1 MNVDQMR
8 IFGRRLAGVSW
19 RLARHEWTLAALAA
33 LLLAV
38 VLTWPTLRDPAS
50 TIPQDTGDPTLQ
62 AWQVAWGGHALLTNP
77 FQVWHSN
84 TFYPEPYTYAY
95 SDTLLGYAPF
105 GMIGDGPVAAVV
117 RYNLLYLLTHALA
130 LFGAYAL
137 ARQVGAGRAGAAV
150 AGVSFA
156 YAPWKLAQAGHLHVL
171 SIGGIA
177 LALAMLARG
186 HGWSLRHGHRPDRVR
201 PGWVVAGWAVAAWQ
215 VTLGFGIGLPFAYA
229 LGVLCLGSAV
239 TYGVVWWRRR
249 ARPAVPRR
257 LLLAD
262 LAGGIGFA
270 GVTLAMAAPYFEV
283 VARNPSGRRTVAQIE
298 MFSPPW
304 RGFVTAPPESWLWGE
319 RHEAARATLGFPG
332 EMTLLP
338 GVVLLSLA
346 MAGLFFSVWRLRHRL
361 MLAGAALVS
370 MALAAGTTF
379 GGDGNPGYV
388 TLVEHAPGWDGVR
401 TPGRLVL
408 WTTLLLGLLA
418 AGALTVR
425 EPASRAAR
433 DPQPAPGSTGEQPAE
448 PGAEAELAVGPGAQP
463 ALRPAASAVPVEAER
478 EAQAALRPV
487 GSTVP
492 AASAAK
498 VESTVSAGSTV
509 PGESAVA
516 GESAGLAQAQPAR
529 PLLRSA
535 AWSGSVA
542 EQEATREP
550 APKRDGQRWRLARLA
565 LVVPL
570 VLVLLEGVNRTPHVP
585 VPEQPAALR
594 GLTGPALV
602 LPSDGIRELHV
613 MLWSTDGF
621 PKVVNG
627 LASFTPQAQERI
639 RAVSMTFPDATSVA
653 YLRQVGLRTVVLLPG
668 WAPGT
673 PWADVAA
680 RPVDGL
686 GISREIVGEDV
697 IYRL

>member
-1 MNVDQMR
+1 MDVDRMR

-38 VLTWPTLRDPAS
+38 ALTWPTLRDPAS

-77 FQVWHSN
+77 LQLWHSN

-117 RYNLLYLLTHALA
+117 RYNLLYVLTHALA

-201 PGWVVAGWAVAAWQ
+201 PGWAVAGWAVAAWQ
-215 VTLGFGIGLPFAYA
+215 VTLGFGIGLPFAYV
-229 LGVLCLGSAV
+229 LGLLCLGVAV
-239 TYGVVWWRRR
+239 TYGTVWWRRR
-249 ARPAVPRR
+249 ARPAVPRG
-257 LLLAD
+257 LLVAD

-270 GVTLAMAAPYFEV
+270 AVTLAMAAPYFEV

-346 MAGLFFSVWRLRHRL
+346 MAGIFFSAWRLRHRL
-361 MLAGAALVS
+361 MLVGAALVS
-370 MALAAGTTF
+370 LALAAGTTF
-379 GGDGNPGYV
+379 GGDGDPGYV

-433 DPQPAPGSTGEQPAE
+433 DPLPEPAPGSGPTGEQPAE
-448 PGAEAELAVGPGAQP
+448 PEAEQ
-463 ALRPAASAVPVEAER
+463 AVPVEAEP
-478 EAQAALRPV
+478 AARPV
-487 GSTVP
+487 
-492 AASAAK
+492 
-498 VESTVSAGSTV
+498 
-509 PGESAVA
+509 
-516 GESAGLAQAQPAR
+516 
-529 PLLRSA
+529 LRSA
-535 AWSGSVA
+535 AWSGSAA
-542 EQEATREP
+542 EQVATREP
-550 APKRDGQRWRLARLA
+550 APDQGGRRWRLARLA
-565 LVVPL
+565 LLVPL
-570 VLVLLEGVNRTPHVP
+570 VLVLVEGVNRTPHVP
-585 VPEQPAALR
+585 VPEEPAVLR

-627 LASFTPQAQERI
+627 LASFTPQSQERI
-639 RAVSMTFPDATSVA
+639 RAASMTFPDATSVA
-653 YLRQVGLRTVVLLPG
+653 YLREVGVRTVVLLPG

>member
-1 MNVDQMR
+1 MDVDQMR
-8 IFGRRLAGVSW
+8 VFGRRLAGVSW
-19 RLARHEWTLAALAA
+19 RVARHEWTLAALAA

-77 FQVWHSN
+77 LQVWHSN

-105 GMIGDGPVAAVV
+105 GMIGDGPVAAVI

-215 VTLGFGIGLPFAYA
+215 VTLGFGIGLPFAYV
-229 LGVLCLGSAV
+229 LGLLCLGAVV
-239 TYGVVWWRRR
+239 TYGVVWLRRR
-249 ARPAVPRR
+249 TRPVVPRR

-346 MAGLFFSVWRLRHRL
+346 VAGLFFSAWRLRHRL

-370 MALAAGTTF
+370 VALAAGTTF

-425 EPASRAAR
+425 EPARETAPGAE
-433 DPQPAPGSTGEQPAE
+433 PAPGPEGERPPGSEPAGGPQPGPEPTGEQPGSE
-448 PGAEAELAVGPGAQP
+448 PTGAQP
-463 ALRPAASAVPVEAER
+463 SGPERAGEQPPDPERGAEPAVPTLRPAGAPVLVEAFAAV
-478 EAQAALRPV
+478 EAAPGPRP
-487 GSTVP
+487 
-492 AASAAK
+492 A
-498 VESTVSAGSTV
+498 
-509 PGESAVA
+509 
-516 GESAGLAQAQPAR
+516 
-529 PLLRSA
+529 LRSA
-535 AWSGSVA
+535 AWSGSAA
-542 EQEATREP
+542 EQAAPRKP
-550 APKRDGQRWRLARLA
+550 APKRDGGQWRLARLA
-565 LVVPL
+565 LLVPLLL
-570 VLVLLEGVNRTPHVP
+570 VLVEGINRTPHVP
-585 VPEQPAALR
+585 APEQPAVLR

-627 LASFTPQAQERI
+627 LASFTPQSQERI
-639 RAVSMTFPDATSVA
+639 RAASMTFPDATSVA
-653 YLRQVGLRTVVLLPG
+653 YLRQVGVRTVVLLPG
-668 WAPGT
+668 WAAGT

-686 GISREIVGEDV
+686 GISREMVGEDV

>member
-1 MNVDQMR
+1 MDVDQMR
-8 IFGRRLAGVSW
+8 VFGRRLAGVSW
-19 RLARHEWTLAALAA
+19 RVARHEWTLAALAA

-77 FQVWHSN
+77 LQVWHSN

-105 GMIGDGPVAAVV
+105 GMIGDGPVAAVI

-215 VTLGFGIGLPFAYA
+215 VTLGFGIGLPFAYV
-229 LGVLCLGSAV
+229 LGLLCLGAVV
-239 TYGVVWWRRR
+239 TYGVVWLRRR
-249 ARPAVPRR
+249 TRPVVPRR

-346 MAGLFFSVWRLRHRL
+346 VAGLFFSAWRLRHRL

-370 MALAAGTTF
+370 VALAAGTTF

-425 EPASRAAR
+425 EPARETAPGAE
-433 DPQPAPGSTGEQPAE
+433 PAPGPEPAGERPPGSEPAGAPQPGPEPTGEQPGSE
-448 PGAEAELAVGPGAQP
+448 PTGAQP
-463 ALRPAASAVPVEAER
+463 SGPERAGEQPPDPERGAEPAVPTLRPAGAPVLVEAFAAV
-478 EAQAALRPV
+478 EAAPGPRP
-487 GSTVP
+487 
-492 AASAAK
+492 A
-498 VESTVSAGSTV
+498 
-509 PGESAVA
+509 
-516 GESAGLAQAQPAR
+516 
-529 PLLRSA
+529 LRSA
-535 AWSGSVA
+535 AWSGSAA
-542 EQEATREP
+542 EQAAPRKP
-550 APKRDGQRWRLARLA
+550 APKRDGGQWRLARLA
-565 LVVPL
+565 LLVPLLL
-570 VLVLLEGVNRTPHVP
+570 VLVEGINRTPHVP
-585 VPEQPAALR
+585 APEQPAVLR

-627 LASFTPQAQERI
+627 LASFTPQSQERI
-639 RAVSMTFPDATSVA
+639 RAASMTFPDATSVA
-653 YLRQVGLRTVVLLPG
+653 YLRQVGVRTVVLLPG
-668 WAPGT
+668 WAAGT

-686 GISREIVGEDV
+686 GISREMVGEDV

>member
-1 MNVDQMR
+1 MR
-8 IFGRRLAGVSW
+8 VFGRRLAGVSW
-19 RLARHEWTLAALAA
+19 RVARHEWTLAALAA

-77 FQVWHSN
+77 LQVWHSN

-105 GMIGDGPVAAVV
+105 GMIGDGPVAAVI
-117 RYNLLYLLTHALA
+117 RYNLLYMLTHALA

-150 AGVSFA
+150 AGVAFA
-156 YAPWKLAQAGHLHVL
+156 YAPWKLAQAGHLHVI

-215 VTLGFGIGLPFAYA
+215 VTLGFGIGLPFAYV
-229 LGVLCLGSAV
+229 LGLLCLGAVV
-239 TYGVVWWRRR
+239 TYGVVWLRRR
-249 ARPAVPRR
+249 TRPVVPRR

-346 MAGLFFSVWRLRHRL
+346 VAGLFFSAWRLRHRL

-370 MALAAGTTF
+370 VALAAGTTF

-425 EPASRAAR
+425 EPARQTA
-433 DPQPAPGSTGEQPAE
+433 
-448 PGAEAELAVGPGAQP
+448 PGAELPPGPD
-463 ALRPAASAVPVEAER
+463 AER
-478 EAQAALRPV
+478 EAVPAGDQSPGPDVEPGAVSVGEQRPVPAGDQSPGSDADPGTKPAVPTLRPA
-487 GSTVP
+487 GVP
-492 AASAAK
+492 VLVEASA
-498 VESTVSAGSTV
+498 
-509 PGESAVA
+509 P
-516 GESAGLAQAQPAR
+516 AQAGAGPRPA
-529 PLLRSA
+529 LRSA
-535 AWSGSVA
+535 AWSGSAA
-542 EQEATREP
+542 EQAAPRQP
-550 APKRDGQRWRLARLA
+550 APKRAGGQWRLARLA
-565 LVVPL
+565 LLVPLLL
-570 VLVLLEGVNRTPHVP
+570 VLVEGVNRTPHVP
-585 VPEQPAALR
+585 APEQPAVLR

-627 LASFTPQAQERI
+627 LASFTPQSQERI
-639 RAVSMTFPDATSVA
+639 RAASMTFPDATSVA
-653 YLRQVGLRTVVLLPG
+653 YLRQVGVRTVVLLPG
-668 WAPGT
+668 WAAGT

-686 GISREIVGEDV
+686 GISREMVGEDV

>member
-1 MNVDQMR
+1 MNVDQVR
-8 IFGRRLAGVSW
+8 ILVRRLAGVSW

-117 RYNLLYLLTHALA
+117 RYNLLYMLTHALA

-215 VTLGFGIGLPFAYA
+215 VTLGFGIGLPFAYV

-346 MAGLFFSVWRLRHRL
+346 MAGIFFSVWRLRHRL

-425 EPASRAAR
+425 EPATRTAR
-433 DPQPAPGSTGEQPAE
+433 DLEPAPGSTGEQPADA
-448 PGAEAELAVGPGAQP
+448 GAGPRAEE
-463 ALRPAASAVPVEAER
+463 AVPVEVAPG
-478 EAQAALRPV
+478 AQLTLRP
-487 GSTVP
+487 
-492 AASAAK
+492 
-498 VESTVSAGSTV
+498 
-509 PGESAVA
+509 
-516 GESAGLAQAQPAR
+516 
-529 PLLRSA
+529 A

-542 EQEATREP
+542 EQAVAREP

-585 VPEQPAALR
+585 APEQPAALR

-627 LASFTPQAQERI
+627 LASFTPQSQERI
-639 RAVSMTFPDATSVA
+639 RAASMTFPDATSVA

-668 WAPGT
+668 WAAGT

>member
-1 MNVDQMR
+1 MDVDQMR
-8 IFGRRLAGVSW
+8 VFGRRLAGVSW
-19 RLARHEWTLAALAA
+19 RVARHEWTLAALGA

-77 FQVWHSN
+77 LQVWHSN

-105 GMIGDGPVAAVV
+105 GMIGDGPVAAVI

-137 ARQVGAGRAGAAV
+137 ARQVGAGRAGSAV
-150 AGVSFA
+150 AGVAFA

-215 VTLGFGIGLPFAYA
+215 VTLGFGIGLPFAYV
-229 LGVLCLGSAV
+229 LGLLCLGAVV
-239 TYGVVWWRRR
+239 TYGVVWLRRR
-249 ARPAVPRR
+249 TRPVVPRR

-346 MAGLFFSVWRLRHRL
+346 VAGLFFSVWRLRHRL

-370 MALAAGTTF
+370 VALAAGTTF

-425 EPASRAAR
+425 EPAREA
-433 DPQPAPGSTGEQPAE
+433 APGAEPTPDAEPGSGPVGDQSPGPDAEPGTVPVGEQPAGPDTE
-448 PGAEAELAVGPGAQP
+448 HGAGPAVP
-463 ALRPAASAVPVEAER
+463 ALRPAGAPVLVEASVP
-478 EAQAALRPV
+478 AQAAAGPRP
-487 GSTVP
+487 
-492 AASAAK
+492 A
-498 VESTVSAGSTV
+498 
-509 PGESAVA
+509 
-516 GESAGLAQAQPAR
+516 
-529 PLLRSA
+529 LRSA
-535 AWSGSVA
+535 AWSGSAA
-542 EQEATREP
+542 EQAAPREP
-550 APKRDGQRWRLARLA
+550 APKRVGRQWRLARLA
-565 LVVPL
+565 LLVPL
-570 VLVLLEGVNRTPHVP
+570 LLVGVEGINRTPHVP
-585 VPEQPAALR
+585 APEQPAVLR

-627 LASFTPQAQERI
+627 LASFTPQSQERI
-639 RAVSMTFPDATSVA
+639 RAASMTFPDATSVA
-653 YLRQVGLRTVVLLPG
+653 YLRQVGVRTVVLLPG
-668 WAPGT
+668 WAAGT

-686 GISREIVGEDV
+686 GISREMVGEDV

>member
-1 MNVDQMR
+1 MDVDQMR
-8 IFGRRLAGVSW
+8 VFGRRLAGVSW
-19 RLARHEWTLAALAA
+19 RVARHEWTLAALAA

-77 FQVWHSN
+77 LQVWHSN

-105 GMIGDGPVAAVV
+105 GMIGDGPVAAVI
-117 RYNLLYLLTHALA
+117 RYNLLYMLTHALA

-215 VTLGFGIGLPFAYA
+215 VTLGFGIGLPFAYV
-229 LGVLCLGSAV
+229 LGLLCLGAVV
-239 TYGVVWWRRR
+239 TYGVVWLRRR
-249 ARPAVPRR
+249 TRPVVPRG

-346 MAGLFFSVWRLRHRL
+346 VAGLFFSAWRLRHRL

-370 MALAAGTTF
+370 VALAAGTTF
-379 GGDGNPGYV
+379 GGDGDPGYV

-425 EPASRAAR
+425 EPARQA
-433 DPQPAPGSTGEQPAE
+433 DPGAEPAPGSEPAGEQPPGPDAE
-448 PGAEAELAVGPGAQP
+448 PGAGSAGDQSPGPDAEPGSEPAVP
-463 ALRPAASAVPVEAER
+463 ALRPAGAPVLVEASAPTEA
-478 EAQAALRPV
+478 APGPRP
-487 GSTVP
+487 
-492 AASAAK
+492 A
-498 VESTVSAGSTV
+498 
-509 PGESAVA
+509 
-516 GESAGLAQAQPAR
+516 
-529 PLLRSA
+529 LRSA
-535 AWSGSVA
+535 AWSGSAA
-542 EQEATREP
+542 EQAVTREP
-550 APKRDGQRWRLARLA
+550 APKRAGRQWRLARLA
-565 LVVPL
+565 LLVPL
-570 VLVLLEGVNRTPHVP
+570 LLVGVEGVNRTPHVP
-585 VPEQPAALR
+585 APEQPAVLR

-627 LASFTPQAQERI
+627 LASFTPQSQERI

-653 YLRQVGLRTVVLLPG
+653 YLRQVGVRTVVLLPG
-668 WAPGT
+668 WAAGT

>member
-1 MNVDQMR
+1 MDVDRMR
-8 IFGRRLAGVSW
+8 IVGRRLAGVSW
-19 RLARHEWTLAALAA
+19 RVARHEWTLAAVAA
-33 LLLAV
+33 LVLAV

-117 RYNLLYLLTHALA
+117 RYNLLYMLTHALA

-137 ARQVGAGRAGAAV
+137 ARQLGAGLAGSAV

-186 HGWSLRHGHRPDRVR
+186 HGWSLRHGHRPDRIR
-201 PGWVVAGWAVAAWQ
+201 PGWVVAGWATAAWQ
-215 VTLGFGIGLPFAYA
+215 VTLGFGIGLPFAYVLGLIC
-229 LGVLCLGSAV
+229 LGVAV

-298 MFSPPW
+298 MFSPSW

-338 GVVLLSLA
+338 GVVLLSVA
-346 MAGLFFSVWRLRHRL
+346 MAGIFFSAWRLRHRL

-370 MALAAGTTF
+370 VALAAGTTF
-379 GGDGNPGYV
+379 GGDGDPGYV

-425 EPASRAAR
+425 EPASAPAR
-433 DPQPAPGSTGEQPAE
+433 DPLPEPASGTEPAGEQAPEPASGARPAE
-448 PGAEAELAVGPGAQP
+448 EQVPEPVGARP
-463 ALRPAASAVPVEAER
+463 ALRPAAWADAEPGARPV
-478 EAQAALRPV
+478 LRP
-487 GSTVP
+487 
-492 AASAAK
+492 
-498 VESTVSAGSTV
+498 
-509 PGESAVA
+509 
-516 GESAGLAQAQPAR
+516 
-529 PLLRSA
+529 A
-535 AWSGSVA
+535 AWSAAATQEVA
-542 EQEATREP
+542 PEP
-550 APKRDGQRWRLARLA
+550 ARKQGGQRWRLARLA
-565 LVVPL
+565 LLLPL

-585 VPEQPAALR
+585 APEQPAVLR

-627 LASFTPQAQERI
+627 LASFTPQSQERI
-639 RAVSMTFPDATSVA
+639 RAASMTFPDATSVA

-686 GISREIVGEDV
+686 GISREMVGEDV

>member
-1 MNVDQMR
+1 MDVDQMR
-8 IFGRRLAGVSW
+8 VFGRRLAGVSW
-19 RLARHEWTLAALAA
+19 RVARHEWTLAALAA

-77 FQVWHSN
+77 LQVWHSN

-105 GMIGDGPVAAVV
+105 GMIGDGPVAAVI

-215 VTLGFGIGLPFAYA
+215 VTLGFGIGLPFAYV
-229 LGVLCLGSAV
+229 LGLLCLGAVV
-239 TYGVVWWRRR
+239 TYGVVWLRRR
-249 ARPAVPRR
+249 TRPVVPRR

-346 MAGLFFSVWRLRHRL
+346 VAGLFFSAWRLRHRL

-370 MALAAGTTF
+370 VALAAGTTF

-425 EPASRAAR
+425 EPARETAPGAE
-433 DPQPAPGSTGEQPAE
+433 PAPGPEPAGERPPGSEPAGAPQPGPEPTGEQPGSE
-448 PGAEAELAVGPGAQP
+448 PTGAQP
-463 ALRPAASAVPVEAER
+463 SGPERAGEQPPDPERGAEPAVPTLRPAGAPVLVEAFAAV
-478 EAQAALRPV
+478 EAAPGPRP
-487 GSTVP
+487 
-492 AASAAK
+492 A
-498 VESTVSAGSTV
+498 
-509 PGESAVA
+509 
-516 GESAGLAQAQPAR
+516 
-529 PLLRSA
+529 LRSA
-535 AWSGSVA
+535 AWSESAA
-542 EQEATREP
+542 EQAAPRKP
-550 APKRDGQRWRLARLA
+550 APKRDGGQWRLARLA
-565 LVVPL
+565 LLVPLLL
-570 VLVLLEGVNRTPHVP
+570 VLVEGINRTPHVP
-585 VPEQPAALR
+585 APEQPAVLR

-627 LASFTPQAQERI
+627 LASFTPQSQERI
-639 RAVSMTFPDATSVA
+639 RAASMTFPDATSVA
-653 YLRQVGLRTVVLLPG
+653 YLRQVGVRTVVLLPG
-668 WAPGT
+668 WAAGT

-686 GISREIVGEDV
+686 GISREMVGEDV